1 MNISWEI
8 PIIYVLIPN
17 LHTVGPP
24 VFCIG
29 MLLAKCL
36 LIWYIILE
44 NKCVFEF
51 IVLKWIRITFADRGV
66 KRWERFYE

>member
-1 MNISWEI
+1 MAPLGREN
-8 PIIYVLIPN
+8 N
-17 LHTVGPP
+17 LYRIFQP
-24 VFCIG
+24 VYRPLQSVPGCFIV
-29 MLLAKCL
+29 
-36 LIWYIILE
+36 LE